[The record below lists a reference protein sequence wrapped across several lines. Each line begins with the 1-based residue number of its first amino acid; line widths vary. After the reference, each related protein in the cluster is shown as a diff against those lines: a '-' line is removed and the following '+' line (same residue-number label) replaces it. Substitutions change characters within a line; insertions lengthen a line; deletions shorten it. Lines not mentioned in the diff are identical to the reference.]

1 MSDDENSQAQ
11 FERTWQKVPQEERR
25 ELLARSQAKA
35 LEVCSIVAV
44 FGCTAAFGLAM
55 PWILLGVATLLPVLF
70 QVVVARMWIEIK
82 PQTIARYFVAGR
94 TAMRYAEIFS
104 SSNPTL
110 KTMFRG
116 TLQQLEEASDQI
128 DPEFAAEYAE
138 ETTTQATLPKEVW
151 ICLFPDTLVMFSEN
165 PGGAKLEF
173 IHSILEDF
181 SAVLETPEGLN
192 GAPLPSRLFIEVAD
206 NIESHTKWLVTS
218 PHPSCLSTCERKI
231 RFLIQ
236 RAQTTEESLPKLT
249 NSSNSL
255 FASKQLGANLG
266 SASN

>member
-11 FERTWQKVPQEERR
+11 FERTWQKVPYEERR

-44 FGCTAAFGLAM
+44 FGCTAALALAM
-55 PWILLGVATLLPVLF
+55 PWILLGVAVLLPVLF
-70 QVVVARMWIEIK
+70 QVAVARMWIEMK
-82 PQTIARYFVAGR
+82 PQAAARYFVASR

-104 SSNPTL
+104 SSNSTL

-128 DPEFAAEYAE
+128 DPEFAADYAE
-138 ETTTQATLPKEVW
+138 ETATRAVISKEVW
-151 ICLFPDTLVMFSEN
+151 ICLFQDTLVMFSEN

-173 IHSILEDF
+173 IHSILQDF
-181 SAVLETPEGLN
+181 SAVLETPEDLN
-192 GAPLPSRLFIEVAD
+192 GAPLPSRLYIEVAD

-218 PHPSCLSTCERKI
+218 PYPLCLSTCERKI

-236 RAQTTEESLPKLT
+236 RAQATKESIP
-249 NSSNSL
+249 NSTRGSDSL

-266 SASN
+266 LASN